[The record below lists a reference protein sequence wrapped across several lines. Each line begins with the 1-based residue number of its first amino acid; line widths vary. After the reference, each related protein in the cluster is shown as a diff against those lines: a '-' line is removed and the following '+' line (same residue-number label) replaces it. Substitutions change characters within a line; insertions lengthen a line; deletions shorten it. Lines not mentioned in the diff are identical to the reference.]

1 LGCRTARTERSRAWL
16 RDPPKLAKGEASII
30 DANENRRRRVRELK
44 ADLHRLES
52 APYPSA
58 DAKRRLREQIAAL
71 AQRGAQVSLLIE
83 HAEGEIVW
91 ATRSLQSQVLNS
103 ERAAVAFAETPDTL
117 TTLVWAIKDKIIAK
131 LDQEI
136 DAEADDPAALSAEAR
151 ATQAAEVLLD
161 LLDIERQESAL
172 VWRGLSEQLPC
183 EHGWIAHRKPSS
195 DIA

>member
-183 EHGWIAHRKPSS
+183 EHGRIAHRKPSS

>member
-1 LGCRTARTERSRAWL
+1 MGCRTARTERSRAWL

-183 EHGWIAHRKPSS
+183 EHGRIAHRKPSS

>member
-117 TTLVWAIKDKIIAK
+117 TTLVWAIKDKIIIK
-131 LDQEI
+131 
-136 DAEADDPAALSAEAR
+136 PR
-151 ATQAAEVLLD
+151 ACRL
-161 LLDIERQESAL
+161 
-172 VWRGLSEQLPC
+172 
-183 EHGWIAHRKPSS
+183 
-195 DIA
+195 